1 MTDYTGSSRVDAP
14 ADALFDYLSDVG
26 NLPDYFSRMRA
37 AEPGEGEEVH
47 TVAEGPD
54 GQTVEGDAWFRVDQ
68 GAKRIEWGSE
78 GPNDYHGHL
87 DVTEEGR
94 SSRVEVHIS
103 TARVTSGEVD
113 RGIEDT
119 LAAIRRLV
127 EDEGAAS

>member
-1 MTDYTGSSRVDAP
+1 VTDYTGSSRVDAP

-26 NLPDYFSRMRA
+26 NLPDYFSRMRSA
-37 AEPGEGEEVH
+37 APGEGEEVH

-68 GAKRIEWGSE
+68 EAKRVEWGSE

-87 DVTEEGR
+87 DVSEEGR

-103 TARVTSGEVD
+103 TARVTSDEVD
-113 RGIEDT
+113 RGIEET
-119 LAAIRRLV
+119 LASIRRLV